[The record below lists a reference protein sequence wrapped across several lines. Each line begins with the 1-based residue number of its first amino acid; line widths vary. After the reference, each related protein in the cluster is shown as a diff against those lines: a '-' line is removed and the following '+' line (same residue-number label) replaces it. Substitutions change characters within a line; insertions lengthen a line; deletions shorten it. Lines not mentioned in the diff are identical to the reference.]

1 MHNTSNT
8 QVGTFILENHE
19 VATLSSARHF
29 QRRVHHIGGSVVKLF
44 KKSVV
49 RVHHV
54 GGNSATR
61 YCDEV
66 HHDGGRICLVKYLRK
81 ECPEDNQTTMV
92 HLIREKFLCVYKKG
106 QGKCSG

>member
-1 MHNTSNT
+1 MRWQRYQAQDNFKEESTVLVEAS
-8 QVGTFILENHE
+8 
-19 VATLSSARHF
+19 LSS
-29 QRRVHHIGGSVVKLF
+29 L

-92 HLIREKFLCVYKKG
+92 HLIREKFLCV
-106 QGKCSG
+106 